1 MLQVNIWDDFDWPTL
16 FHDFQS
22 DKASYMG
29 KAITAGW
36 IKRQCRIACRMVIT
50 QCPGAVSRYRKGD
63 LDQETIAYV
72 ITTMVMRVAIWQRQ
86 HTESNGTY
94 SYTDDAPSDTPPGF
108 TPSPNLFLRA
118 NEKALINGGDDSGI
132 IGTAGIG
139 IADYWGG

>member
-16 FHDFQS
+16 FADYQG
-22 DKASYMG
+22 DKKAYMTS
-29 KAITAGW
+29 AITNGW

-50 QCPGAVSRYRKGD
+50 QCPGAISRYRKGD

-94 SYTDDAPSDTPPGF
+94 SYTDDAPTDTPPGF

-118 NEKALINGGDDSGI
+118 NEKALINGGDDNGL
-132 IGTAGIG
+132 IGTASIG